1 MWMMPLHLHVN
12 QKSDYDYDDTS
23 VLALKISLRGVGMY
37 LGPPCNG
44 FALNCHLFYLAIP
57 GTRPLCMNKQYLFVL
72 FICNR
77 KK

>member
-23 VLALKISLRGVGMY
+23 ALKISLRGVGMY
-37 LGPPCNG
+37 LGLPCNG